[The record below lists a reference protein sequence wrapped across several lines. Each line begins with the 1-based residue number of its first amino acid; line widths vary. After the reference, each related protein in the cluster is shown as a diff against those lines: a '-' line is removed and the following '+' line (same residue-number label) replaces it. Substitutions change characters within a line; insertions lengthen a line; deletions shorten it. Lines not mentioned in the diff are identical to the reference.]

1 MKKLFS
7 LVLAAALLTG
17 VAACGDS
24 SNKDDK
30 KIIVGASTSPHA
42 EILKAC
48 EEQLKEDGY
57 ELEIKEFDDY
67 IIPNEALESGELDAN
82 YFQHLPYLK
91 QFNEDKGT
99 HLTSVAAIHF
109 EPLGVYS
116 KNATSKNENFGINDV
131 NENAKIAVPDDPTN
145 EARALQLLAAH
156 GVLTLKEGVGLKA
169 TKADITEN
177 PKNVEIIEMEAANIP
192 AGLSDLDF
200 AVINGNYALSGKVTK
215 NVICTESKTSE
226 GAKEFANVLAVK
238 KGNEKT
244 KKTKALIKALT
255 SAKTKAYIEE
265 KFGDLV
271 IPVFE

>member
-7 LVLAAALLTG
+7 LLLAVALLAG
-17 VAACGDS
+17 VTACGSS
-24 SNKDDK
+24 SNEDDK
-30 KIIVGASTSPHA
+30 KIIVGASSSPHA
-42 EILKAC
+42 EILEAC
-48 EEQLKEDGY
+48 KDQLKKAGY

-67 IIPNEALESGELDAN
+67 VVPNDSLESGELDAN

-109 EPLGVYS
+109 EPLGIYS
-116 KNATSKNENFGINDV
+116 NEATSKNDEFGVNDV
-131 NENAKIAVPDDPTN
+131 KEGAKIAVPDDATN

-156 GVLTLKEGVGLKA
+156 GVITLKEGVGLKA
-169 TKADITEN
+169 TKTDITEN
-177 PKNVEIIEMEAANIP
+177 PKNVEIVEIEAANIP
-192 AGLSDLDF
+192 ASLSDLDF
-200 AVINGNYALSGKVTK
+200 AVINGNYALSGKVTE
-215 NVICTESKTSE
+215 NVITTESKDSE

-255 SAKTKAYIEE
+255 SKETKAFIEE